1 MATPV
6 EQREPMNPEKVR
18 EVMEQTTVEDS
29 IVFNDRAEP
38 LTVVEVDDH
47 RIKAEGP
54 KGGTKLLFPSPIG
67 NTKSGD
73 DPPQWRTNSTQPQR
87 VWFFEIT

>member
-6 EQREPMNPEKVR
+6 EQREPMNPEEVR

-38 LTVVEVDDH
+38 LTAVEVDDH
-47 RIKAEGP
+47 RIKAEGA
-54 KGGTKLLFPSPIG
+54 KVVQNCSFPV
-67 NTKSGD
+67 
-73 DPPQWRTNSTQPQR
+73 R
-87 VWFFEIT
+87 